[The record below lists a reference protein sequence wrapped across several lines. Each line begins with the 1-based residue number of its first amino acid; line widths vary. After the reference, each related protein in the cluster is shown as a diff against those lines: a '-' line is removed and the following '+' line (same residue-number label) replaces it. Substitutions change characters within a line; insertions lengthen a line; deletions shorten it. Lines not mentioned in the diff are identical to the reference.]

1 MNKILLIIKREY
13 LTRVRKKSFIIMTI
27 LGPLFFAAVM
37 IIPIWLATQE
47 GDEKT
52 IEVLDE
58 SGFFEETFIEN
69 KNIQYQYVST
79 SLQEAKNKV
88 PDQEKY
94 GLLYIPPD
102 ALENPS
108 AITFFSEGN
117 PSLDIVMSL
126 ERTLKNKIE
135 AIKLTRSGIDKATLA
150 TIDTPVQ
157 INTINLSEGGEKAS
171 SSGISSAVG
180 YFASILIYFFVFL
193 YGAQIMR
200 GVLEEK
206 TSRIVEVIISS
217 VKPFQLMSGKII
229 GIAAVGLTQF
239 LLWVLLTFGISTV
252 VGSMFQVDRFSNS
265 QIESTTDEMNEK
277 DVNQAQQ
284 INAIFSALEAIDITK
299 LVLCFVFY
307 FLGGYLLY
315 GGLFAAVGSAVD
327 SDADTQQFM
336 FPISLPLIASIV
348 MLSGIIKD
356 PGGTLAFWMSMIPF
370 SSPVVMMMRI
380 PFGVP
385 MWEILLSMAF
395 LIAGFIFTTWI
406 AGRIY
411 RIGILMH
418 GTKVNYRVLAKWLFM
433 KG

>member
-13 LTRVRKKSFIIMTI
+13 LTRVRKKSFIVMTI
-27 LGPLFFAAVM
+27 LGPLFFAAIM

-47 GDEKT
+47 GDEKN

-58 SGFFEETFIEN
+58 SGLFEEAFAESN
-69 KNIQYQYVST
+69 NINYEYINS
-79 SLQEAKNKV
+79 SLEEAKTKV
-88 PDQEKY
+88 PGQQHN
-94 GLLYIPPD
+94 GLLYIPSD
-102 ALENPS
+102 ALENPG

-117 PSLDIVMSL
+117 PSMDIVISL
-126 ERTLKNKIE
+126 EKTLKTEIE
-135 AIKLTRSGIDKATLA
+135 AIKLTRSGIDKATLE
-150 TIDTPVQ
+150 TIDTPVR
-157 INTINLSEGGEKAS
+157 INTINLSESGEKAS

-217 VKPFQLMSGKII
+217 VKPFQLMMGKII

-239 LLWVLLTFGISTV
+239 LLWVILTIGISSFA
-252 VGSMFQVDRFSNS
+252 GSMFQMDRFSDPE
-265 QIESTTDEMNEK
+265 IEATTNGMDEK
-277 DVNQAQQ
+277 DANKAAE
-284 INAIFSALEAIDITK
+284 INEIFAALEAIDITK

-336 FPISLPLIASIV
+336 FPISLPLIASII
-348 MLSGIIKD
+348 MLSAIMKD
-356 PGGTLAFWMSMIPF
+356 PGGSLAFWLSMIPL
-370 SSPVVMMMRI
+370 SSPVIMMMRI

-385 MWEILLSMAF
+385 LWEIFLSMGF
-395 LIAGFIFTTWI
+395 LVIGFIFTTWV

-418 GTKVNYRVLAKWLFM
+418 GTKVNYKVLAKWLFM

>member
-1 MNKILLIIKREY
+1 MNKVLLIIKREY
-13 LTRVRKKSFIIMTI
+13 LTRVRKKSFIVMTI

-37 IIPIWLATQE
+37 VIPIWLATQE

-58 SGFFEETFIEN
+58 SGLFENSFTESG
-69 KNIQYQYVST
+69 NIKYEYINAP
-79 SLQEAKNKV
+79 LQEAKNKV
-88 PDQEKY
+88 PGQQQY
-94 GLLYIPPD
+94 GLLHIPAD
-102 ALENPS
+102 ALENP
-108 AITFFSEGN
+108 AGITFFSEGN
-117 PSLDIVMSL
+117 PSFDIVLSL
-126 ERTLKNKIE
+126 ERTLKSEIE

-150 TIDTPVQ
+150 TIDTPVR
-157 INTINLSEGGEKAS
+157 INTINLSGTGEKAS

-180 YFASILIYFFVFL
+180 YFAAVLIYFFVFL

-217 VKPFQLMSGKII
+217 VKPFQLMMGKII

-239 LLWVLLTFGISTV
+239 LLWVILTIGISSV
-252 VGSMFQVDRFSNS
+252 AGSMFQMDRFTDP
-265 QIESTTDEMNEK
+265 QIETTTDGMSEK
-277 DVNQAQQ
+277 DINQAEQ
-284 INAIFSALEAIDITK
+284 ISGIFTALEAIDITK

-348 MLSGIIKD
+348 MLSAIIKD

-385 MWEILLSMAF
+385 LWEILLSMAF
-395 LIAGFIFTTWI
+395 LVVGFVFTTWI

-418 GTKVNYRVLAKWLFM
+418 GTKVNYKVLAKWLFM

>member
-1 MNKILLIIKREY
+1 M
-13 LTRVRKKSFIIMTI
+13 S
-27 LGPLFFAAVM
+27 
-37 IIPIWLATQE
+37 
-47 GDEKT
+47 
-52 IEVLDE
+52 
-58 SGFFEETFIEN
+58 ET
-69 KNIQYQYVST
+69 
-79 SLQEAKNKV
+79 
-88 PDQEKY
+88 
-94 GLLYIPPD
+94 
-102 ALENPS
+102 
-108 AITFFSEGN
+108 
-117 PSLDIVMSL
+117 
-126 ERTLKNKIE
+126 
-135 AIKLTRSGIDKATLA
+135 
-150 TIDTPVQ
+150 
-157 INTINLSEGGEKAS
+157 GEKAS
-171 SSGISSAVG
+171 SSGVSSAVG

-217 VKPFQLMSGKII
+217 VKPFQLMTGKII

-239 LLWVLLTFGISTV
+239 LLWVILTIGISSAA
-252 VGSMFQVDRFSNS
+252 GSMFQVDRFSNS
-265 QIESTTDEMNEK
+265 QIESTTDGMEEK

-284 INAIFSALEAIDITK
+284 INDIFSALEAIDITK
-299 LVLCFVFY
+299 LVLCFIFY

-348 MLSGIIKD
+348 MLSAIIKD
-356 PGGTLAFWMSMIPF
+356 PGGSLAFWMSMIPF

-385 MWEILLSMAF
+385 LWEILLSMAF
-395 LIAGFIFTTWI
+395 LVAGFIFTTWI

>member
-1 MNKILLIIKREY
+1 MHKILLIIEREY
-13 LTRVRKKSFIIMTI
+13 LTRVKKKSFIIMTI
-27 LGPLFFAAVM
+27 LGPLFFAAIM

-47 GDEKT
+47 GDEKV

-58 SGFFEETFIEN
+58 SGLFTDSFVED
-69 KNIQYQYVST
+69 KNIQYDYINSA
-79 SLQEAKNKV
+79 LQEAKSRV
-88 PDQEKY
+88 PVQEKY
-94 GLLYIPPD
+94 GLLHIPPD
-102 ALENPS
+102 ALENPGS
-108 AITFFSEGN
+108 ITFFSEGN
-117 PSLDIVMSL
+117 PSFDIVVSL
-126 ERTLKNKIE
+126 ERTLKNEIE
-135 AIKLTRSGIDKATLA
+135 AIKLTRSGIDKATLE
-150 TIDTPVQ
+150 TIDTPVS
-157 INTINLSEGGEKAS
+157 INTINLSDTGEKAS
-171 SSGISSAVG
+171 SSAISSAVG
-180 YFASILIYFFVFL
+180 YFSSILIYFFVFL

-217 VKPFQLMSGKII
+217 VKPFQLMTGKII

-239 LLWVLLTFGISTV
+239 LLWVLLTVGISSLVGTV
-252 VGSMFQVDRFSNS
+252 FAVDRFSDA
-265 QIESTTDEMNEK
+265 QIEQTTSQMPDQDM
-277 DVNQAQQ
+277 NQANK
-284 INAIFSALEAIDITK
+284 INEIFTALDAIDLTT
-299 LVLCFVFY
+299 LVVCFVFY

-336 FPISLPLIASIV
+336 LPISLPLIGSIV
-348 MLSGIIKD
+348 MLSAIIKD
-356 PGGTLAFWMSMIPF
+356 PGGSLAFWMSMIPF

-385 MWEILLSMAF
+385 LWEILLSMAF

-418 GTKVNYRVLAKWLFM
+418 GAKVNYKVMAKWLFM

>member
-1 MNKILLIIKREY
+1 IVKREY

-27 LGPLFFAAVM
+27 LGPLIFASFM
-37 IIPIWLATQE
+37 IIPVWLAMME

-52 IEVLDE
+52 IEILDE
-58 SGFFEETFIEN
+58 TGHFEGKFEEGGSMKYEYIN
-69 KNIQYQYVST
+69 ASIDA
-79 SLQEAKNKV
+79 AKSDMATN
-88 PDQEKY
+88 DKY
-94 GLLYIPPD
+94 GLLHIPPN

-108 AITFFSEGN
+108 SITFFSQGN
-117 PSLDIVMSL
+117 PSYEVVLAL
-126 ERTLKNKIE
+126 ER
-135 AIKLTRSGIDKATLA
+135 AIKHEIEDIKLSETGINKELLESIKTNVS
-150 TIDTPVQ
+150 IS
-157 INTINLSEGGEKAS
+157 TINLSSEGEKAS
-171 SSGISSAVG
+171 SFGVSSAIG
-180 YFASILIYFFVFL
+180 YLASLLIYFFVFL

-217 VKPFQLMSGKII
+217 VKPFQLMMGKII

-239 LLWVLLTFGISTV
+239 LLWVLLTIGISSFA
-252 VGSMFQVDRFSNS
+252 GSMFQMDRFSDP
-265 QIESTTDEMNEK
+265 QIESTTEGMDENDVNKAEQMNE
-277 DVNQAQQ
+277 
-284 INAIFSALEAIDITK
+284 IFTALGAIDITK
-299 LVLCFVFY
+299 LVLCFIFY
-307 FLGGYLLY
+307 FLCGYLLY
-315 GGLFAAVGSAVD
+315 EGLFAAVGSAVD

-348 MLSGIIKD
+348 MLSAIIKD
-356 PGGTLAFWMSMIPF
+356 PGGSLAFWLSMIPF

-385 MWEILLSMAF
+385 LWEILLSMAF
-395 LIAGFIFTTWI
+395 LVAGFIFTTWI

-418 GTKVNYRVLAKWLFM
+418 GTKVNYKVLAKWLFM